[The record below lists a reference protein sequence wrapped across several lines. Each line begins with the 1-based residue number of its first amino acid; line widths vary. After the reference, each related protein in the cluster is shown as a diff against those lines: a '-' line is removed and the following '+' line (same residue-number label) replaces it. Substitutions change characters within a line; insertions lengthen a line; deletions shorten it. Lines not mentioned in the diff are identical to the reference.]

1 MLEHCY
7 LDTTGLRCPEPL
19 MLVRKKIREMSEGQ
33 VLFVQADD
41 PATTRDIPHF
51 CQFMQH
57 TLVEQTLQAPNY
69 SYKIKKGLDTS
80 S

>member
-1 MLEHCY
+1 MFVDFY

-19 MLVRKKIREMSEGQ
+19 MLIRKKIRDMSAGE
-33 VLFVQADD
+33 VLFVKADD

-57 TLVEQTLQAPNY
+57 TLVEQTLQAHNY
-69 SYKIKKGLDTS
+69 SYKIKKGLDT
-80 S
+80 